1 MNIMISKYKIIATM
15 LIVYIKN
22 IKGCQSRVN
31 NSMEAILIHLLALID
46 YQKLKILMITN
57 QKKIQISCRRRKKTL
72 FIHCNSNISK
82 NINLN
87 NRIYNHQLKINKKIR
102 IIIIIIFKKIHLFK
116 INFKLIRI
124 LITMLLLMVIQM
136 NSICYFKSR
145 MYLINSLILNKKMI
159 ITKNLL

>member
-57 QKKIQISCRRRKKTL
+57 QKKIQISCRRRKK
-72 FIHCNSNISK
+72 NIIIYSLQQQYQQ

-116 INFKLIRI
+116 INFKLI
-124 LITMLLLMVIQM
+124 ITNNNAPTNGNLDEQYML
-136 NSICYFKSR
+136 F
-145 MYLINSLILNKKMI
+145 
-159 ITKNLL
+159 